1 MNEQILIDDVCRRMI
16 AFDRGDAK
24 RIQHFLKV
32 HAYAR
37 LIAHGEKVDT
47 KTQRIIEL
55 AALVHDIGIHPA
67 EEKYGRCDG
76 KLQEQEGPAPARALL
91 AATASRGSSPIT
103 TATIQWMASTTRS
116 SSKRISS
123 SISTRIRSAPTPSAT
138 LTKTFSAPKP
148 VAPFAARPL
157 AWKTSERKTG
167 DHLAKDGRPLSF

>member
-1 MNEQILIDDVCRRMI
+1 MNEQILIDNVCQRMI

-76 KLQEQEGPAPARALL
+76 KLRSRKDQHQPARFWQQPA
-91 AATASRGSSPIT
+91 
-103 TATIQWMASTTRS
+103 
-116 SSKRISS
+116 
-123 SISTRIRSAPTPSAT
+123 
-138 LTKTFSAPKP
+138 
-148 VAPFAARPL
+148 
-157 AWKTSERKTG
+157 
-167 DHLAKDGRPLSF
+167 

>member
-37 LIAHGEKVDT
+37 LIAHDEKVDA
-47 KTQRIIEL
+47 KTQRVIEL

-91 AATASRGSSPIT
+91 AATGVSEDDIDRIT
-103 TATIQWMASTTRS
+103 WLVAHHHTYVPVDGIDHQILIEADFLVNLYEDPVSADAIRHAYENIFRTETGRALCRATFG
-116 SSKRISS
+116 
-123 SISTRIRSAPTPSAT
+123 
-138 LTKTFSAPKP
+138 L
-148 VAPFAARPL
+148 
-157 AWKTSERKTG
+157 E
-167 DHLAKDGRPLSF
+167 DE